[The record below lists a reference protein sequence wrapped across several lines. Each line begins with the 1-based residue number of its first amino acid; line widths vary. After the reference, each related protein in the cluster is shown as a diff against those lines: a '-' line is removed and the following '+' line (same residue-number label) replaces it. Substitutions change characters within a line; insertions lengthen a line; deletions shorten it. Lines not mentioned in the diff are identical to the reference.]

1 MLHEMIQYEIDQYE
15 IDIEVRDPT
24 NKIKAMNAMREMC
37 SPQLG
42 LKESKDIIEAAI
54 KPLQFPHN
62 YENEFYVTNIT
73 IVTSNTQLV
82 IALLMWLVKNK
93 HITSETTRVITVGDI
108 RRVGSSDKPSIYI

>member
-1 MLHEMIQYEIDQYE
+1 MIEYE
-15 IDIEVRDPT
+15 IDIEVTDPT
-24 NKIKAMNAMREMC
+24 NKLRAIKAMRTMC

-82 IALLMWLVKNK
+82 MALLMWLVKNK
-93 HITSETTRVITVGDI
+93 YITSETTRVITVGDI
-108 RRVGSSDKPSIYI
+108 RRVESSDKPTIYI

>member
-1 MLHEMIQYEIDQYE
+1 MIQYEIDQYE
-15 IDIEVRDPT
+15 IDIEVSDPT

-62 YENEFYVTNIT
+62 HQNEFYVTNIT

-82 IALLMWLVKNK
+82 MALLMWLVKNK
-93 HITSETTRVITVGDI
+93 YITSETTRVITVGDI
-108 RRVGSSDKPSIYI
+108 RRVESSDKPTIYI